1 MDETGVYTI
10 EEYLK
15 GCIGLDVTDEMLKAA
30 LYKAGVEPG
39 SPVDGLDERG
49 KDLAEAW
56 VLYACMTLPS
66 VKGSVED
73 ADGNWKHKEG
83 QTEIYVT
90 DKNAMRQRM
99 NALFAKWGIAKQG
112 GTKVEVRTSG
122 IQRVWRR

>member
-1 MDETGVYTI
+1 MDENETYTI
-10 EEYLK
+10 ERYLQ
-15 GCIGLDVTDEMLKAA
+15 GCVGIGITDEMVEAA
-30 LYKAGVEPG
+30 LHRAGVKAG
-39 SPVDGLDERG
+39 SSVDGLTERE
-49 KDLAEAW
+49 KDLSEAW
-56 VLYACMTLPS
+56 LLYACMTLPS

-99 NALFAKWGIAKQG
+99 NALFAKWGMAKQG

-122 IQRVWRR
+122 IQRIWRR